1 MAEFQALIRA
11 GRVIEGE
18 EMRDVANVANS
29 GAACSLFI
37 VPNDTY
43 SAGDILYVDGSL
55 PFKANTRMPVVVGD
69 WSPILWQSVSHILDP
84 NGYSLTPRVDITV
97 FYAPARVK

>member
-1 MAEFQALIRA
+1 MADFQALIRA

-37 VPNDTY
+37 NDTY
-43 SAGDILYVDGSL
+43 SAGDILYVDGDL
-55 PFKANTRMPVVVGD
+55 PFTANTRMPVVVGD
-69 WSPILWQSVSHILDP
+69 WSPILWQSVSHILDS
-84 NGYSLTPRVDITV
+84 NGYSLTPRVDISV

>member
-1 MAEFQALIRA
+1 MADFQALIRA

-18 EMRDVANVANS
+18 ELRDTHSVENS

-43 SAGDILYVDGSL
+43 SAGDILYVDGNL
-55 PFKANTRMPVVVGD
+55 PFTAYTRMPVVVGD
-69 WSPILWQSVSHILDP
+69 WSPILWQSVSDILDS
-84 NGYSLTPRVDITV
+84 NGNSLILREDITV
-97 FYAPARVK
+97 FYAPARVD